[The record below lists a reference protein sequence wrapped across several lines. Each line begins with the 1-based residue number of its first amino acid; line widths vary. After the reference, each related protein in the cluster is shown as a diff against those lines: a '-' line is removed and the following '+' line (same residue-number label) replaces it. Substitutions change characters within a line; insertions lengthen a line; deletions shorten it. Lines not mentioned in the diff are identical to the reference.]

1 MENSKKMNDFST
13 GEPQVL
19 RKAEIA
25 RILNTVKQAP
35 FNADNSKNSENKSF
49 KKRSLLDIALNS
61 AKDDNSEVAIDKD
74 IDQTKENLQN
84 ENTSPENNETEKIES
99 EMLPDEVEVD
109 TIDDLKTPLVED
121 VLPEQQI
128 TKIKEKDEIKDEQL
142 QEITEDDIEIIE
154 PGNIKLE
161 EKPIEKIRDKIK
173 SKTGLKEAFILK
185 EILDRKYD

>member
-1 MENSKKMNDFST
+1 MDFPDLTEYIGPIVFGLIAWLSNYFGKKKKPSEEKGIVKEKKEDTFTSEFND
-13 GEPQVL
+13 L
-19 RKAEIA
+19 Y
-25 RILNTVKQAP
+25 
-35 FNADNSKNSENKSF
+35 
-49 KKRSLLDIALNS
+49 KKI
-61 AKDDNSEVAIDKD
+61 V
-74 IDQTKENLQN
+74 
-84 ENTSPENNETEKIES
+84 SPENNETEKIES

-121 VLPEQQI
+121 VLPEQQT

-154 PGNIKLE
+154 PGDIKLE

>member
-1 MENSKKMNDFST
+1 MDFPDLTEYIGPIVFGLIAWLSNYFGKKKKPSEEKGIVKEKKEDTFTSEFND
-13 GEPQVL
+13 L
-19 RKAEIA
+19 Y
-25 RILNTVKQAP
+25 
-35 FNADNSKNSENKSF
+35 
-49 KKRSLLDIALNS
+49 KKI
-61 AKDDNSEVAIDKD
+61 V
-74 IDQTKENLQN
+74 
-84 ENTSPENNETEKIES
+84 SPENNETEKIES

-121 VLPEQQI
+121 VLPEQQT
-128 TKIKEKDEIKDEQL
+128 TKIKEKDQIKVEQL
-142 QEITEDDIEIIE
+142 QEITEDDTEIIE

>member
-1 MENSKKMNDFST
+1 MDFPDLTEYIGPIVFGLIAWLSNYFGKKKKPSEEKGIIEEKKEDTFTSEFND
-13 GEPQVL
+13 L
-19 RKAEIA
+19 Y
-25 RILNTVKQAP
+25 
-35 FNADNSKNSENKSF
+35 
-49 KKRSLLDIALNS
+49 KKI
-61 AKDDNSEVAIDKD
+61 V
-74 IDQTKENLQN
+74 
-84 ENTSPENNETEKIES
+84 SPENNETEKIES

-109 TIDDLKTPLVED
+109 TIDDLKTPLVEG
-121 VLPEQQI
+121 VPEQQI

-142 QEITEDDIEIIE
+142 QEITEDDTEIIE

>member
-1 MENSKKMNDFST
+1 MDFPDLTEYIGPIVFGLIAWLSNYFGKKKKPSEEKGIVEEKKEDTFTSEFND
-13 GEPQVL
+13 L
-19 RKAEIA
+19 Y
-25 RILNTVKQAP
+25 
-35 FNADNSKNSENKSF
+35 
-49 KKRSLLDIALNS
+49 KKI
-61 AKDDNSEVAIDKD
+61 V
-74 IDQTKENLQN
+74 
-84 ENTSPENNETEKIES
+84 SPENNETEKIES

-109 TIDDLKTPLVED
+109 TIDDLKTPLVEG
-121 VLPEQQI
+121 VPEQQI

-142 QEITEDDIEIIE
+142 QEITEDDTEIIE